1 MHAGMMSRLL
11 RASMLALLVVCLPLA
26 GCLESLSS
34 NSPPTVAMNITP
46 SGTVKAQE
54 SVTFDAA
61 GSSDPDG
68 DSLTFNWDFGD
79 GDVGTGLTTSHIYTT
94 SGTYTVTLTVADNQ
108 YEASLTKDI
117 TVADSSARL
126 PHAEINGQKD
136 GDCEGEDAKTGTYIL
151 QWVCEP
157 DREISE
163 RDVDIS
169 TTLTLDGSASW
180 AGCDPD
186 DSDCYAEEYLTD
198 YTWDLDAYTDS
209 DGDGDPMNDADATG
223 ETYDWM
229 SMTAGEHKISLT
241 VTDNN
246 GFTDQD
252 TSLVYINYRGVWSDF
267 ELDRRGSSGNVSS
280 FDFPVVDDDELKNT
294 IRYVKLKIT
303 YPIEDDDFVTC
314 TNDVCHNR
322 FDLFVK
328 NETGSEVRDTT
339 AVTNEQMTYGDD
351 CDTANNR
358 CLWLQ
363 LTGGDFEEYLDGE
376 YTVEVRNQRTHA
388 ADVLDFAIELIYK

>member
-157 DREISE
+157 DREISD

-169 TTLTLDGSASW
+169 TTLILDGSASW

-252 TSLVYINYRGVWSDF
+252 TSLVYVNYRGVWSDF
-267 ELDRRGSSGNVSS
+267 ELDRRGTSGNISS

>member
-157 DREISE
+157 DREISD

-186 DSDCYAEEYLTD
+186 NADCYAEEYLTD

-223 ETYDWM
+223 DTYDWM

>member
-1 MHAGMMSRLL
+1 M
-11 RASMLALLVVCLPLA
+11 
-26 GCLESLSS
+26 
-34 NSPPTVAMNITP
+34 I
-46 SGTVKAQE
+46 
-54 SVTFDAA
+54 
-61 GSSDPDG
+61 
-68 DSLTFNWDFGD
+68 
-79 GDVGTGLTTSHIYTT
+79 
-94 SGTYTVTLTVADNQ
+94 
-108 YEASLTKDI
+108 
-117 TVADSSARL
+117 
-126 PHAEINGQKD
+126 
-136 GDCEGEDAKTGTYIL
+136 
-151 QWVCEP
+151 
-157 DREISE
+157 
-163 RDVDIS
+163 
-169 TTLTLDGSASW
+169 LDGSASW

-252 TSLVYINYRGVWSDF
+252 TSLVYVNYRGVWSDF
-267 ELDRRGSSGNVSS
+267 ELDRRGTSGNISS

>member
-1 MHAGMMSRLL
+1 MPACMMSRLL

-157 DREISE
+157 DREISD

-169 TTLTLDGSASW
+169 TTLILDGSASW

-198 YTWDLDAYTDS
+198 YIWDLDAYTDS

-223 ETYDWM
+223 DTYDWM

>member
-157 DREISE
+157 DREISD

>member
-68 DSLTFNWDFGD
+68 DSLTFTWDFGD

-94 SGTYTVTLTVADNQ
+94 SGTYTVTLTVADTQ

-117 TVADSSARL
+117 TVADSNARL

-157 DREISE
+157 DREISD

-169 TTLTLDGSASW
+169 TTLILDGSASW

-198 YTWDLDAYTDS
+198 YAWDLDAYTDS

-229 SMTAGEHKISLT
+229 SMSAGEHKISLT

-280 FDFPVVDDDELKNT
+280 FDFPVVDDDEVKNT

-314 TNDVCHNR
+314 TNNVCHNR

-328 NETGSEVRDTT
+328 NETGEEVRDTT
-339 AVTNEQMTYGDD
+339 GVTDEQMTYGDD

-388 ADVLDFAIELIYK
+388 ADVINFAIELIYK

>member
-136 GDCEGEDAKTGTYIL
+136 GDCQGEDAKTGTYIL

-157 DREISE
+157 DREISD

-223 ETYDWM
+223 DTYDWM

>member
-68 DSLTFNWDFGD
+68 DALTFAWDFGD

-94 SGTYTVTLTVADNQ
+94 SGTYTVTLTVADAQ

-117 TVADSSARL
+117 TVADSNARL

-157 DREISE
+157 DREISD

-169 TTLTLDGSASW
+169 TTLILDGSASW

>member
-136 GDCEGEDAKTGTYIL
+136 GDCEVEDAKTGTYIL

-157 DREISE
+157 DREISD

>member
-136 GDCEGEDAKTGTYIL
+136 GDCQGEDAKTGTYIL

-157 DREISE
+157 DREISD

-186 DSDCYAEEYLTD
+186 NADCYAEEYLTD

-223 ETYDWM
+223 DTYDWM

>member
-136 GDCEGEDAKTGTYIL
+136 GDCQGEDAKTGTYIL

-157 DREISE
+157 DREISD

-169 TTLTLDGSASW
+169 TTLILDGSASW

-223 ETYDWM
+223 DTYDWM

>member
-151 QWVCEP
+151 QW
-157 DREISE
+157 
-163 RDVDIS
+163 
-169 TTLTLDGSASW
+169 L
-180 AGCDPD
+180 
-186 DSDCYAEEYLTD
+186 
-198 YTWDLDAYTDS
+198 
-209 DGDGDPMNDADATG
+209 
-223 ETYDWM
+223 
-229 SMTAGEHKISLT
+229 SL
-241 VTDNN
+241 
-246 GFTDQD
+246 
-252 TSLVYINYRGVWSDF
+252 IH
-267 ELDRRGSSGNVSS
+267 
-280 FDFPVVDDDELKNT
+280 
-294 IRYVKLKIT
+294 I
-303 YPIEDDDFVTC
+303 
-314 TNDVCHNR
+314 
-322 FDLFVK
+322 
-328 NETGSEVRDTT
+328 
-339 AVTNEQMTYGDD
+339 
-351 CDTANNR
+351 
-358 CLWLQ
+358 
-363 LTGGDFEEYLDGE
+363 
-376 YTVEVRNQRTHA
+376 
-388 ADVLDFAIELIYK
+388 